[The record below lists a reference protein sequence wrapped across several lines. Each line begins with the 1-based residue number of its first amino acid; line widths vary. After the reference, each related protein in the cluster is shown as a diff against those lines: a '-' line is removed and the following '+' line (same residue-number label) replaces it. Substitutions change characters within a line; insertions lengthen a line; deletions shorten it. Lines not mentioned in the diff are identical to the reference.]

1 MQPGSTVMYVMD
13 GPRRT
18 WGRGSRRVR
27 ALSKGR
33 PAQPIRRRTC
43 RRLHYRSPASE
54 SAILTFF
61 FYFFFYPFPFGERG
75 LLSIADDRAEFPL
88 WPASRNESAPS
99 TGLGPTLM
107 TQKTKELSVPD
118 QR

>member
-1 MQPGSTVMYVMD
+1 MPPPPLQVPCQRVSQPN
-13 GPRRT
+13 
-18 WGRGSRRVR
+18 
-27 ALSKGR
+27 
-33 PAQPIRRRTC
+33 
-43 RRLHYRSPASE
+43 
-54 SAILTFF
+54 FF
-61 FYFFFYPFPFGERG
+61 FFFFFYPFPFGERG